1 MSALKRIGIK
11 VVDPIETRTV
21 FALLHEIADLLD
33 RLVSEDLSGAI
44 DLRAM
49 PLSPTDREALRARLG
64 RGEIHAIVDAMGESE
79 IYETAFAGVWW
90 ATYRSADGNV
100 IAERIEITLV
110 PELLKTHPADTE
122 VAAARLRAALTEPD
136 VMQS

>member
-1 MSALKRIGIK
+1 MSALKGIGIK
-11 VVDPIETRTV
+11 VVDPIETGTV

-49 PLSPTDREALRARLG
+49 PLSPADREALRARLG

-79 IYETAFAGVWW
+79 IYETRFAGVWW
-90 ATYRSADGNV
+90 TTHRSTDGNV
-100 IAERIEITLV
+100 VAERIEITLV
-110 PELLKTHPADTE
+110 PELLKTHPADAE
-122 VAAARLRAALTEPD
+122 VGAKRLRMALMEPD
-136 VMQS
+136 PMQS